1 MDDVFSIVP
10 ASPPDNVTAVNISS
24 TAIKVSW
31 EEVLTFDQN
40 GVITQYEVEY
50 NQTTFS
56 EVSMYNTTTVNSTTL
71 MVDLIGL
78 EEDVE
83 YSIRVRAC
91 TSVGAGP
98 YSAVVF
104 ETTQKD
110 CMHFLSI
117 DCFMS

>member
-40 GVITQYEVEY
+40 GVITQYDVEY

-56 EVSMYNTTTVNSTTL
+56 EVSMYNTTTVNSPTL